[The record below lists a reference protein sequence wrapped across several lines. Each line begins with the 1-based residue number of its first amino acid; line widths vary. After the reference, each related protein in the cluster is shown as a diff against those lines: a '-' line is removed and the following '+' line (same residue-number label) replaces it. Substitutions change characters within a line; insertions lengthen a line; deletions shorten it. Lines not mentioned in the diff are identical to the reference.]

1 MAARRGGT
9 DRSGTGQGMV
19 PFVLLALADAPRHG
33 YVLAGYLAD
42 LGFRRA
48 AQDASVVYRVLRQ
61 LAEEDLVTAEWM
73 LGDDAPPRRTYRLT
87 PAGEAYLHERATDLQ
102 RQAER
107 IEVFLDRYRHLFPAG
122 QTTPTPSGHPA
133 RPGTTPND
141 ANGQ

>member
-1 MAARRGGT
+1 
-9 DRSGTGQGMV
+9 MV
-19 PFVLLALADAPRHG
+19 PFVLLALAGAPTHG

-61 LAEEDLVTAEWM
+61 LAEDDAVTAEWT

-87 PAGEAYLHERATDLQ
+87 PAGEAYLHDRATDLQ

-107 IEVFLDRYRHLFPAG
+107 IAVFLDRYRQLFPVDTLTAASAPG
-122 QTTPTPSGHPA
+122 PA
-133 RPGTTPND
+133 RELRTARQD
-141 ANGQ
+141 KQRRNG